1 MKVLNER
8 EYGLLER
15 IVSLSQA
22 ELKATLAQYLKGKY
36 KKVIVEKEYIVA
48 VGDIPVALVAHMDTV
63 FYNQPSEIYYDQRK
77 AIMWSPDGLGADDRA
92 GIFAILQIIIDGYR
106 PHIILTTDEERG
118 GLGAQALA
126 KKKCPIEFL
135 RFMIQLDRKGSNDCV
150 FYECLNPEFI
160 KFIEHF
166 GFAEAVGSFSDISFL
181 MPAWKICGVNLS
193 IGYKDEHTIAETLNV
208 HWMFKTIS
216 KVKDILEEVQ
226 KHDCPQYEFKEIGN
240 KLQDYYSFMRPYE
253 TYDDTYDTGTPC
265 ECCGKYFFDF
275 ELFPAKSYRK
285 KKIVYY
291 CPDCAVDKVEWCEEC
306 GHPFEIVNPDDD
318 LCVCSDCMEGFLSAK
333 NN

>member
-1 MKVLNER
+1 MRVLNER

-15 IVSLSQA
+15 IVSLSQE
-22 ELKATLAQYLKGKY
+22 ELRKTLAQYLKGKY
-36 KKVIVEKEYIVA
+36 KNVIVEKEYIVA
-48 VGDIPVALVAHMDTV
+48 IGDIPVALVAHMDTV

-92 GIFAILQIIIDGYR
+92 GIFAILQIIADGYR

-318 LCVCSDCMEGFLSAK
+318 LYVCSDCMEGFLSAK

>member
-22 ELKATLAQYLKGKY
+22 DLKATLAQYLKGKY
-36 KKVIVEKEYIVA
+36 KKVIIEKEYIVA
-48 VGDIPVALVAHMDTV
+48 IGDIPVALVAHMDTV

-92 GIFAILQIIIDGYR
+92 GIFAILQIIADGYR
-106 PHIILTTDEERG
+106 PNIILTTDEERG

-126 KKKCPIEFL
+126 KKKCPIDFL

-193 IGYKDEHTIAETLNV
+193 IGYKDEHTVAETLNV

-216 KVKDILEEVQ
+216 KVEDILEEVRQ
-226 KHDCPQYEFKEIGN
+226 HDCPQYEFKEISN

-265 ECCGKYFFDF
+265 EGCGKYFFDF
-275 ELFPAKSYRK
+275 ELFPTKSYRK

-291 CPDCAVDKVEWCEEC
+291 CPDCAVDKVEWCDEC
-306 GHPFEIVNPDDD
+306 GYPFEIVNPDDD

>member
-15 IVSLSQA
+15 IASLSQA
-22 ELKATLAQYLKGKY
+22 ELKATLTQYLKGKY

-92 GIFAILQIIIDGYR
+92 GIFAIVQIIADGYR
-106 PHIILTTDEERG
+106 PSIILTTDEERG

-126 KKKCPIEFL
+126 KKKCPIESL
-135 RFMIQLDRKGSNDCV
+135 RYMIQLDRRGSNDCV
-150 FYECLNPEFI
+150 FYQCANSKFI
-160 KFIEHF
+160 KYIETF

-181 MPAWKICGVNLS
+181 MPVWQVCGVNLS
-193 IGYKDEHTIAETLNV
+193 IGYREEHSVSETLNV
-208 HWMFKTIS
+208 HWMFQTIE
-216 KVKDILEEVQ
+216 KVKKMLDCAEIDPLNFEFYEV
-226 KHDCPQYEFKEIGN
+226 KN
-240 KLQDYYSFMRPYE
+240 KLTGYFSEMRPYSS
-253 TYDDTYDTGTPC
+253 YDDTYDIGTPC
-265 ECCGKYFFDF
+265 KCCGKYFFDF
-275 ELFPAKSYRK
+275 ELFPTKSK
-285 KKIVYY
+285 KEHKMVYY

-306 GHPFEIVNPDDD
+306 GHPYELIDPEDDMGY
-318 LCVCSDCMEGFLSAK
+318 CPDCMEAFSVK

>member
-15 IVSLSQA
+15 IVSLSQT

-48 VGDIPVALVAHMDTV
+48 EGNIPVALVAHMDTV

-92 GIFAILQIIIDGYR
+92 GIFAILQIIADGYR

-216 KVKDILEEVQ
+216 KVEDILEEVR
-226 KHDCPQYEFKEIGN
+226 KHDCPQYEFREIGN

-275 ELFPAKSYRK
+275 ELFPTKSK
-285 KKIVYY
+285 KKHKTVYY

-306 GHPFEIVNPDDD
+306 GHPYELIDPEDDMGY
-318 LCVCSDCMEGFLSAK
+318 CPDCMEAFSVK

>member
-92 GIFAILQIIIDGYR
+92 GIFAIIQIIADGYR
-106 PHIILTTDEERG
+106 PSIILTTDEERG

-126 KKKCPIEFL
+126 KKKCPIKSL
-135 RFMIQLDRKGSNDCV
+135 RYMIQLDRRGSNDCV
-150 FYECLNPEFI
+150 FYQCANGKFI
-160 KFIEHF
+160 KYIETF
-166 GFAEAVGSFSDISFL
+166 GFSEAVGSFSDISFL
-181 MPAWKICGVNLS
+181 MPVWQVCGVNLS
-193 IGYKDEHTIAETLNV
+193 IGYREEHSVSETLNV
-208 HWMFKTIS
+208 HWMFQTIE
-216 KVKDILEEVQ
+216 KVKKMLDCVKIDHLDFEFYEV
-226 KHDCPQYEFKEIGN
+226 KN
-240 KLQDYYSFMRPYE
+240 KLTDYYSEMRPYSS
-253 TYDDTYDTGTPC
+253 YDDTYDTGTPC
-265 ECCGKYFFDF
+265 KCCGKYFFDF
-275 ELFPAKSYRK
+275 ELFPTKSK
-285 KKIVYY
+285 KEHKMVYY

-306 GHPFEIVNPDDD
+306 GHPYEMIDPEDDMGY
-318 LCVCSDCMEGFLSAK
+318 CPDCMEAFSVK

>member
-92 GIFAILQIIIDGYR
+92 GIFAILQIITDGYR
-106 PHIILTTDEERG
+106 PSIILTTDEERG

-135 RFMIQLDRKGSNDCV
+135 RYMIQLDRKGSNDCV
-150 FYECLNPEFI
+150 FYQCANGKFI
-160 KFIEHF
+160 KYIETF

-181 MPAWKICGVNLS
+181 MPAWQVCGVNLS
-193 IGYKDEHTIAETLNV
+193 IGYREEHSVSETLNV
-208 HWMFKTIS
+208 HWMFQTIK
-216 KVKDILEEVQ
+216 KVEKML
-226 KHDCPQYEFKEIGN
+226 DCAEIDPLNFEFYEIQN
-240 KLQDYYSFMRPYE
+240 KLTDYFSEMRPYSS
-253 TYDDTYDTGTPC
+253 YDDTYDTGTPC
-265 ECCGKYFFDF
+265 KCCGKYFFDF
-275 ELFPAKSYRK
+275 ELFPAKSK
-285 KKIVYY
+285 KEHKMVYY

-306 GHPFEIVNPDDD
+306 GHPYEMIDPEDDMGY
-318 LCVCSDCMEGFLSAK
+318 CPDCMEAFSVK